1 VSDGENANL
10 TVYMNVDDM
19 VREAR
24 NRPSSRWE
32 IRRRPR
38 HGGPSVGQPHD
49 LVDGGVD
56 GVEELDAQVLSMVLV
71 PSTGGAIFRIR
82 LFLETNVPIHRRLR
96 SSVSA
101 R

>member
-1 VSDGENANL
+1 MSDRKNSNL
-10 TVYMNVDDM
+10 AVYMNVDDM
-19 VREAR
+19 VWEAR
-24 NRPSSRWE
+24 NCTSSRWE
-32 IRRRPR
+32 IRRHPWHER
-38 HGGPSVGQPHD
+38 SAVGQHHD